1 MTFPP
6 TFINPGKHFLCMVK
20 KPRKSDDQ
28 KSVRKPRMESAR
40 PSSTFEEFKKT
51 YVPKKSGRGRKFS
64 GDSRGSKF
72 GGGRNFSGGP
82 PRGPRRG
89 SSNRA
94 KYGERRQE
102 KFDVVCDKCGED
114 CQVPFRPSSSKPVY
128 CDKCYSKSGSSSV
141 DLSEVTNR
149 LDKIEEKVDKIL
161 ALLNID

>member
-1 MTFPP
+1 MA
-6 TFINPGKHFLCMVK
+6 K

-28 KSVRKPRMESAR
+28 NSVRKPRMESAR

-64 GDSRGSKF
+64 GGPSKF